1 MAGEKSG
8 SLTEVLDRYINYQK
22 LALAV
27 RKKVMVSL
35 MYPCVLIV
43 LVILLMVFLVTY
55 VVPDLRQPLHQHA
68 GEAADHDG
76 VPDRDRHGGA
86 ELHRVFR
93 RRRWS
98 AASSCSA
105 GGRGAIRR
113 GRRSTGSSCACRSLG
128 EIWLKYQVAQ
138 FVAHS
143 EHAAD
148 GRHPAGA
155 GDGNGRRFAG
165 HAAARSAR
173 WRAAGKSVR
182 EGQPLSGSLKASK
195 MFPGAGDRHD
205 RGRRIHR
212 RAAGDAEQRGGVFR
226 RRRQHAR

>member
-55 VVPDLRQPLHQHA
+55 VVPDLRQSLQQHA

-86 ELHRVFR
+86 EVHRVLR

-98 AASSCSA
+98 AAFFCSA

-113 GRRSTGSSCACRSLG
+113 GRRSTGSSCKLPIAGRDLAEVPG
-128 EIWLKYQVAQ
+128 GAAR
-138 FVAHS
+138 AHS
-143 EHAAD
+143 GHPAD
-148 GRHPAGA
+148 GRHSAGA
-155 GDGNGRRFAG
+155 GDGDGGRFAG
-165 HAAARSAR
+165 HAAAASAR
-173 WRAAGKSVR
+173 WRRAGKSVR
-182 EGQPLSGSLKASK
+182 EGQPLSGSLKQSK
-195 MFPGAGDRHD
+195 IFPAAGHRHD
-205 RGRRIHR
+205 RGRRIDR
-212 RAAGDAEQRGGVFR
+212 RAA
-226 RRRQHAR
+226 ARC